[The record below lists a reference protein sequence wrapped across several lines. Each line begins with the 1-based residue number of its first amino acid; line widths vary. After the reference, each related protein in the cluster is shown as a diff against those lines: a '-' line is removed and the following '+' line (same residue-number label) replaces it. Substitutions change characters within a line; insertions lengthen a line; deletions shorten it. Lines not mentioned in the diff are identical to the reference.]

1 MNEDIRIRFKAIYK
15 NECGTIDKFA
25 DVLCVKYGTLKNVIS
40 RGENPNFEILRSIA
54 LNYPKYS
61 INWLITGKGEM
72 LLNGDKLELH
82 HEKIEATKPIKQRN
96 KTPETEYLFKRLEEL
111 SRENERLK
119 IEIEQMK
126 SNPDEGPGIDDYF
139 FNKEEGRL
147 VAEGKEEII
156 KRNQFG
162 TKTEL

>member
-1 MNEDIRIRFKAIYK
+1 MNEDIRIRFKTIYK

-25 DVLCVKYGTLKNVIS
+25 DILCVKYGTLKNVIS

-61 INWLITGKGEM
+61 INWLITGRGEM

-82 HEKIEATKPIKQRN
+82 HEKTEAIKPNKQAN
-96 KTPETEYLFKRLEEL
+96 KIPETEYLFKRLEEL

-126 SNPDEGPGIDDYF
+126 SNPDKGLGIDDHF
-139 FNKEEGRL
+139 FVKKE
-147 VAEGKEEII
+147 VKEVSDE
-156 KRNQFG
+156 K
-162 TKTEL
+162 